1 MREEVFGVSIATED
15 GDKMR
20 AMCFVLFVDVRSHA
34 LPKKEDQ

>member
-20 AMCFVLFVDVRSHA
+20 AMCFVSMSDLT